1 MKRSVTRDLNLHLT
15 FQKKIQFVNLPTT
28 ESNLKSYNMVHYRRD
43 YTPGATY
50 FFTVNLR
57 NRQSNLLTT
66 YISHLGA
73 AFRFAQKKA
82 YFHVIAIVVMP
93 EHLHA
98 IWRLPNDDYDYS
110 RRWRLIKGHFTRSLL
125 TAGLAF
131 VKDKSGEYN
140 VWQRRF
146 WEHRIRDEIDFQRH
160 IDYIHYNPVKHGLVL
175 LPREWPYSSLHRFI
189 SEGILVKDWGGNGG
203 NEILIMDTLPDWS

>member
-1 MKRSVTRDLNLHLT
+1 M
-15 FQKKIQFVNLPTT
+15 
-28 ESNLKSYNMVHYRRD
+28 ESNLKSYNMVNYRRD
-43 YTPGATY
+43 YMPGATY

-57 NRQSNLLTT
+57 NRQSKLLTT
-66 YISHLGA
+66 YITHLGD

-125 TAGLAF
+125 TAGLA
-131 VKDKSGEYN
+131 
-140 VWQRRF
+140 R
-146 WEHRIRDEIDFQRH
+146 
-160 IDYIHYNPVKHGLVL
+160 
-175 LPREWPYSSLHRFI
+175 
-189 SEGILVKDWGGNGG
+189 
-203 NEILIMDTLPDWS
+203 